1 MATGA
6 VVARILSQYSD
17 KGSKEAQRDI
27 QKLGKKIDAFGK
39 KATKSFAVAGVATAA
54 FAGKL
59 ALDAVK
65 GAAADEKALTALD
78 VALRNN
84 TNATDA
90 AIAAN
95 ANFLDALELQVAID
109 NEQLIPALQTLATAT
124 GDLSQAQALLSLS
137 TDVSAAS
144 GKDLGAVSM
153 ALSKAVNGNF
163 TALKKL
169 GLPLD
174 EDAIKAKD
182 LGAILVQLSKISEG
196 QAAAAANTF
205 AGKLE
210 KLRLSINQ
218 VKDRLGI
225 ALMPGLIVLATYI
238 QDKIVPQLEYFIY
251 LNQYKISSALESTV
265 KNIQETAH
273 AFGNI
278 YAVID
283 RLNDILPIGIGG
295 YIQFAVAGMAL
306 SRVLGTVAFG
316 IKAANAASLGMTISR
331 SVDEKQ
337 IKRLTAQYRKLDPA
351 VRAAAVSYN
360 ALKASFVAFSSVPPF
375 TEVKFNV
382 IV

>member
-1 MATGA
+1 
-6 VVARILSQYSD
+6 
-17 KGSKEAQRDI
+17 
-27 QKLGKKIDAFGK
+27 
-39 KATKSFAVAGVATAA
+39 
-54 FAGKL
+54 
-59 ALDAVK
+59 
-65 GAAADEKALTALD
+65 
-78 VALRNN
+78 
-84 TNATDA
+84 
-90 AIAAN
+90 
-95 ANFLDALELQVAID
+95 
-109 NEQLIPALQTLATAT
+109 
-124 GDLSQAQALLSLS
+124 
-137 TDVSAAS
+137 
-144 GKDLGAVSM
+144 M

-278 YAVID
+278 YAVIA

-295 YIQFAVAGMAL
+295 YIQFAAAGMAL
-306 SRVLGTVAFG
+306 SRVIGTVAFG
-316 IKAANAASLGMTISR
+316 IKAANAASLGMRISR

-337 IKRLTAQYRKLDPA
+337 IKQLTAQYRKLDPA

-360 ALKASFVAFSSVPPF
+360 ALKHHL
-375 TEVKFNV
+375 
-382 IV
+382 